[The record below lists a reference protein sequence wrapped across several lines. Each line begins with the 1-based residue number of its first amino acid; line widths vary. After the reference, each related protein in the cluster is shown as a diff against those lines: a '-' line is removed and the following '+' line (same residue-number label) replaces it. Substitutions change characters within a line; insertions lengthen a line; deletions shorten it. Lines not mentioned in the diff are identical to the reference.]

1 MLESDSDWV
10 PSLHM
15 DHREGNRRRRKKQRW
30 TPKTR
35 PSQSPSL
42 ISKELFRDQWSTRP
56 SRESEAA
63 GEGETDVSLQQEQ
76 TNNSPC
82 VALNRLA
89 VITKRL
95 KTVTGCDSYRSC
107 HNFLSLAIK

>member
-15 DHREGNRRRRKKQRW
+15 DHREGSSRRRKKQRW
-30 TPKTR
+30 TPTTR
-35 PSQSPSL
+35 LTQV
-42 ISKELFRDQWSTRP
+42 STGP

-63 GEGETDVSLQQEQ
+63 GEGETDVSLQQKQ

-89 VITKRL
+89 VVTKRL

-107 HNFLSLAIK
+107 HNFLFLAIKLKIII